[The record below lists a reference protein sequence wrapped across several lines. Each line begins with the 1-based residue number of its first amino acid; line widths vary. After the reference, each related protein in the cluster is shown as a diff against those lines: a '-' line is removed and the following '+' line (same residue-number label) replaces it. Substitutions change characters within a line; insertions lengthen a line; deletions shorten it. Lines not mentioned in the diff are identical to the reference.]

1 MKAIRAAV
9 RYLLKGVPGSDRA
22 DIVCEIT
29 ETVHQAVHE
38 VTPDSSDPF
47 EDELPGG

>member
-1 MKAIRAAV
+1 MAIRAAV

-22 DIVCEIT
+22 NIVSEIT

-38 VTPDSSDPF
+38 GTPDSSDPF